1 MSNITLY
8 TTHCPQCTVL
18 EKKLSKLDLEYD
30 VCEDPQE
37 MLKLG
42 FMSAP
47 LLKVDDEVYTFKEAC
62 LWVDDYIYEHG
73 ERDEE

>member
-1 MSNITLY
+1 MDITLY
-8 TTHCPQCTVL
+8 TTHCPQCNVL
-18 EKKLSKLDLEYD
+18 GKKLDLAGVKYD

-47 LLKVDDEVYTFKEAC
+47 ILKVDKDIYLFKEAC
-62 LWVDDYIYEHG
+62 LWVDDYVHEHKG
-73 ERDEE
+73 DN